1 MAGRNDR
8 VSTYTSG
15 SGEIDGRNGDLKR
28 NLWTSM
34 LESVAS
40 GKRLPEKNLLVLG
53 GSPETQRE
61 FIESLSN
68 SEGKR
73 TFDRQKVPP
82 VANNFAL
89 GYTYYDVLDAD
100 QDDTLARVSLYL
112 LSQPSTEFASL
123 VSPLLSVEAVPH
135 TAIVILLDWS
145 QPRQWLRQ
153 VWRWIK
159 VLEEVMSQVK
169 PESRSEMEEMMASW
183 KERGRG
189 GAALNLDGTP
199 TAAGTSGDGDGL
211 LPLGPGEWSE
221 PLGLPLCVV
230 CQNAQKMEFL
240 EKNKGW
246 KEPDFDTVLQ
256 YLRTILLRHGA
267 SLIYTSQNTPSQL
280 PSLIHSTLGITS
292 LLKRQPLKHN
302 VIDRDKIV
310 VAPNWDS
317 WGKIRILGG
326 TFDAELVSK
335 GWEEDI
341 KLPPGANPGVTE
353 EDVRSLDQE
362 NDDDAHPPTSVHHH
376 HRRSATAQYEEWCRD
391 PNSGGIAVVESA
403 MSDDQAVGVGSEDPQ
418 DFLER
423 QLKILEAF
431 KAKAPVKGVPPN
443 ADLPSSR
450 RVDFPTEE
458 QSVHDHIGPVQ
469 FNMGGIQVDADDM
482 LQRLKDRNAH
492 ISSPDHEFLPDDDHD
507 HDHDAGPPGV
517 LATNFDNEQLQSFFS
532 NLMNRTAGAADG
544 PRA

>member
-1 MAGRNDR
+1 MASRNER

-15 SGEIDGRNGDLKR
+15 SGETEGRNGEQKR
-28 NLWTSM
+28 NLWASM

-40 GKRLPEKNLLVLG
+40 GKRLPQKNLLVLG
-53 GSPETQRE
+53 GTPETQRE
-61 FIESLSN
+61 FIESLSS
-68 SEGKR
+68 SEGRR
-73 TFDRQKVPP
+73 TFDRQKTPP

-100 QDDTLARVSLYL
+100 QDDTLARVSLYS
-112 LSQPSTEFASL
+112 LSQPSNEFASL
-123 VSPLLSVEAVPH
+123 VSPLLNAETVPH
-135 TAIVILLDWS
+135 SAIVILLDWS
-145 QPRQWLRQ
+145 QPHQWLRQ
-153 VWRWIK
+153 VWKWIQ
-159 VLEEVMSQVK
+159 VLEEVMGRVDA
-169 PESRSEMEEMMASW
+169 ESRNEMEEIMASW

-189 GAALNLDGTP
+189 GAAINLDGTP

-246 KEPDFDTVLQ
+246 REPDFDTVLQ

-280 PSLIHSTLGITS
+280 PLLIHSTLGITS

-341 KLPPGANPGVTE
+341 KLPPGSNPGAA
-353 EDVRSLDQE
+353 EDVAPTDE
-362 NDDDAHPPTSVHHH
+362 DADAPPTTPVHHSP
-376 HRRSATAQYEEWCRD
+376 SAITQYEEWCRD
-391 PNSGGIAVVESA
+391 PNSGGLAVVESA
-403 MSDDQAVGVGSEDPQ
+403 MNDGKTVGVNSENPQ
-418 DFLER
+418 DFFER

-431 KAKAPVKGVPPN
+431 KAKAPEKGSAN
-443 ADLPSSR
+443 GDHLSSSR
-450 RVDFPTEE
+450 RVDFPEE
-458 QSVHDHIGPVQ
+458 KSVNDHIGPVQ

-492 ISSPDHEFLPDDDHD
+492 VSSPDEDYQLDDE
-507 HDHDAGPPGV
+507 DAGPPSNM
-517 LATNFDNEQLQSFFS
+517 ATTNFDNEQLQSFFS
-532 NLMNRTAGAADG
+532 NLMNRTAGAADS
-544 PRA
+544 PRS

>member
-1 MAGRNDR
+1 MAGRNER
-8 VSTYTSG
+8 VSTFTSG
-15 SGEIDGRNGDLKR
+15 SGDTDTRNGEQKK

-53 GSPETQRE
+53 GTPEAQRE
-61 FIESLSN
+61 FIESLSS
-68 SEGKR
+68 SEGR
-73 TFDRQKVPP
+73 RNFDRHKTPP

-112 LSQPSTEFASL
+112 LSQPSNEFASL
-123 VSPLLSVEAVPH
+123 VSPLLNAETASH
-135 TAIVILLDWS
+135 TALVILLDWS
-145 QPRQWLRQ
+145 QPHQWLRQ
-153 VWRWIK
+153 IWSWIQ
-159 VLEEVMSQVK
+159 VLEEVMGRVST
-169 PESRSEMEEMMASW
+169 ESRHEMEDIMVSW
-183 KERGRG
+183 KDRGRG
-189 GAALNLDGTP
+189 GASINLDGTP
-199 TAAGTSGDGDGL
+199 TATGTSGDGDGL
-211 LPLGPGEWSE
+211 LPLGPGEWCE

-240 EKNKGW
+240 EKSKAW

-256 YLRTILLRHGA
+256 YLRTVLLRHGA

-280 PSLIHSTLGITS
+280 PLLIHSTLGITS

-326 TFDAELVSK
+326 TFDAELISK
-335 GWEEDI
+335 GWEQDI
-341 KLPPGANPGVTE
+341 KLPPGSSPGVRQDQGLND
-353 EDVRSLDQE
+353 EDVDGAPQT
-362 NDDDAHPPTSVHHH
+362 PTQYGP
-376 HRRSATAQYEEWCRD
+376 SAIVQYEDWCRD
-391 PNSGGIAVVESA
+391 PNSGGLAVVESA
-403 MSDDQAVGVGSEDPQ
+403 MNDSKTIGIDSENPQ

-431 KAKAPVKGVPPN
+431 KAKVPEKAANGSPLS
-443 ADLPSSR
+443 ATR
-450 RVDFPTEE
+450 RVELPEE
-458 QSVHDHIGPVQ
+458 KSVNDHIGPVQ

-492 ISSPDHEFLPDDDHD
+492 VSSPDEEYHEGEEV
-507 HDHDAGPPGV
+507 AGGAV
-517 LATNFDNEQLQSFFS
+517 GNNTMTKEYDSEQLQNFFS
-532 NLMNRTAGAADG
+532 GLMNKTAGAAG
-544 PRA
+544 SPRS

>member
-15 SGEIDGRNGDLKR
+15 SGDTEGRNGEQKT

-40 GKRLPEKNLLVLG
+40 GKKLPEKNLLVLG
-53 GSPETQRE
+53 GTPESQRE
-61 FIESLSN
+61 FLESLSGTEARRN
-68 SEGKR
+68 
-73 TFDRQKVPP
+73 FDRQKTPP
-82 VANNFAL
+82 VANSFAL

-123 VSPLLSVEAVPH
+123 VSPLLTPEAIPN
-135 TAIVILLDWS
+135 TALVILLDWS
-145 QPRQWLRQ
+145 QPHLWLRQ
-153 VWRWIK
+153 IWNWIQ
-159 VLEEVMSQVK
+159 VLEEVMGRVST
-169 PESRSEMEEMMASW
+169 EARNEMEELMSSW

-189 GAALNLDGTP
+189 GATINLDGTP
-199 TAAGTSGDGDGL
+199 SATATSGDGDGL
-211 LPLGPGEWSE
+211 LPLGPGEWAE

-230 CQNAQKMEFL
+230 CQHAQKMEFL

-256 YLRTILLRHGA
+256 YLRTVLLRHGA

-280 PSLIHSTLGITS
+280 PLLIHSTLGITS

-326 TFDAELVSK
+326 VFDAELVSS

-341 KLPPGANPGVTE
+341 KLPRGSTAPTMEDHEQDSGGSNEGV
-353 EDVRSLDQE
+353 
-362 NDDDAHPPTSVHHH
+362 PTS
-376 HRRSATAQYEEWCRD
+376 RGPSAVAQYEYWCRD
-391 PNSGGIAVVESA
+391 PNSGGLAVVESA
-403 MSDDQAVGVGSEDPQ
+403 MSDGSAVGVESENPQ
-418 DFLER
+418 EFLER

-431 KAKAPVKGVPPN
+431 KTKAPDKAGDN
-443 ADLPSSR
+443 NLSTASR
-450 RVDFPTEE
+450 RLDVADEK
-458 QSVHDHIGPVQ
+458 SVNDHIGPVQ

-492 ISSPDHEFLPDDDHD
+492 AASPEPEE
-507 HDHDAGPPGV
+507 AGEESPAGNM
-517 LATNFDNEQLQSFFS
+517 AKEYDNEQLQSFFS
-532 NLMNRTAGAADG
+532 GLMNRTAGSADS
-544 PRA
+544 PRP